1 MSIFMSSVYIPTG
14 GWMLTEKE
22 VFYAMPF
29 MPVTGEPRI
38 WDSNNEEHERYINLC
53 RKIYSSKY
61 KNSNSYYYLFNEDLL
76 DTFES
81 FFNWTDARTVIPIG
95 STHPLVYHFADY
107 ISSAIGCSTLDV
119 INKVEKGV
127 FTLDNN
133 KTLPEG
139 KILLVDDIITSG
151 SAIVSAIQTLLKT
164 GKYQLEDIDILCIG
178 KTERDLNVWD
188 NNKVIANLT

>member
-1 MSIFMSSVYIPTG
+1 
-14 GWMLTEKE
+14 
-22 VFYAMPF
+22 
-29 MPVTGEPRI
+29 
-38 WDSNNEEHERYINLC
+38 
-53 RKIYSSKY
+53 
-61 KNSNSYYYLFNEDLL
+61 
-76 DTFES
+76 
-81 FFNWTDARTVIPIG
+81 
-95 STHPLVYHFADY
+95 
-107 ISSAIGCSTLDV
+107 V